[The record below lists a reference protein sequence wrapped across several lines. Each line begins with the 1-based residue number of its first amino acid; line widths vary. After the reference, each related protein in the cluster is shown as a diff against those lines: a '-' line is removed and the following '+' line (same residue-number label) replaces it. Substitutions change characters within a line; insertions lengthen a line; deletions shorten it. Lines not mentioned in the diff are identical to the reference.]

1 MVVKLAA
8 YGLCLILLAMPSAV
22 RSSENLV
29 DKREACRVEARSRI
43 VPKGKIKVDDYRRI
57 VQRRAAYV
65 TQCIG
70 RTMVARSNAPPP
82 PRRVLDDATAD
93 AGEPVVAS
101 RLPKPRH
108 AAERAKPSRMKAASA
123 RAGKAAKPRG
133 AKARSPARRGKWGR

>member
-8 YGLCLILLAMPSAV
+8 YGLCLILLALPSAV

-70 RTMVARSNAPPP
+70 RTMVARSNAAPP
-82 PRRVLDDATAD
+82 PRRVLDDATVDGGQSA
-93 AGEPVVAS
+93 VAS
-101 RLPKPRH
+101 GVAKPRH
-108 AAERAKPSRMKAASA
+108 SAGRPKPSRTKAAPV
-123 RAGKAAKPRG
+123 RTVKAAK
-133 AKARSPARRGKWGR
+133 SRGKAKPPFRRRK